1 MGKKKFSQ
9 FFEEKQKNIQSTILS
24 PVFPEGFKNFQWL
37 APPPLRG
44 LADHGLEAPPA
55 PEGLEL
61 SARSS
66 SSRGAAEPAGPLL
79 QGFISR
85 ADIDMEAP
93 GTYHPLDD
101 EWCVAGRPLSGA
113 VRSAAVHPLRALCG
127 LCGALPPCGSGWRPW
142 APPPPRSVISM
153 CV

>member
-101 EWCVAGRPLSGA
+101 EWCVAAPCLARSEARPCILSARCAGC
-113 VRSAAVHPLRALCG
+113 VEPCLRAAPDGDLG
-127 LCGALPPCGSGWRPW
+127 RRPHL
-142 APPPPRSVISM
+142 V
-153 CV
+153 V